1 MGYAHLCFLLGCSNW
16 ILAGNAFMNPW
27 VHLQTKS
34 QNYRPVAMNTSLIA
48 EMSVQDFY
56 EKKGHE
62 FIDVNVNLFVDKSL
76 LCCMSINLIA
86 IFKLRT
92 SS

>member
-1 MGYAHLCFLLGCSNW
+1 
-16 ILAGNAFMNPW
+16 MNPW

-34 QNYRPVAMNTSLIA
+34 QNYRSVPIDTTLIA

-62 FIDVNVNLFVDKSL
+62 FIDVNVNLFEDTSL
-76 LCCMSINLIA
+76 QCCMSINLLA

-92 SS
+92 NN

>member
-1 MGYAHLCFLLGCSNW
+1 
-16 ILAGNAFMNPW
+16 
-27 VHLQTKS
+27 
-34 QNYRPVAMNTSLIA
+34 MNTTLIA

-62 FIDVNVNLFVDKSL
+62 FVDVNVNLFEDKSL
-76 LCCMSINLIA
+76 QCCMSINLLA

-92 SS
+92 SN

>member
-1 MGYAHLCFLLGCSNW
+1 
-16 ILAGNAFMNPW
+16 
-27 VHLQTKS
+27 
-34 QNYRPVAMNTSLIA
+34 MNTTLIA

-62 FIDVNVNLFVDKSL
+62 FVDVNVNLFEDKSSR
-76 LCCMSINLIA
+76 CCMSINLLA

-92 SS
+92 NN

>member
-1 MGYAHLCFLLGCSNW
+1 MQTCVFLLGCSNW

-27 VHLQTKS
+27 IHLQTKS
-34 QNYRPVAMNTSLIA
+34 QNYRPVPMNTSLIA

-62 FIDVNVNLFVDKSL
+62 FIDVNVNLFEDKSL
-76 LCCMSINLIA
+76 HCCMSINLLA